1 MQTATTITEIM
12 QVLFAHQKDDAM
24 SQATYPQLA
33 STWKRL
39 HHFSHLQSLAS
50 WDRMSMMPSAGNA
63 ARANAMAEMDGLLH
77 GIRTDPQLKTQL
89 AAAEQEPLDQF
100 ERANLREIRRD
111 WRTANALPAAL
122 VQAQSMANARCEHA
136 WRTQRPANDW
146 PGFLANFREVL
157 RCSREQARLL
167 SEETGLRPY
176 DALMDYYEPGMTSAQ
191 LDVLFGDLLTWLPDL
206 VRKVRAKQATQK
218 VIAPRGP
225 FLRQAQYAVGLQAMK
240 LLGFDFEAGRLDESA
255 HPFCGGVPEDTRL
268 TTRYREDDF
277 VGSLMGT
284 IHETGHGRYEQ
295 NLPRDWLGQPVA
307 WARSA
312 GIHESQSL
320 SFEMQIGL
328 SRAFVGLMAPHL
340 RAQFGDQPALE
351 ADNLYQHLIRVQP
364 SFIRVDADE
373 LTYPLHVILR
383 YRIERDLIEGRIEAD
398 DIPGLWDQ
406 AMAELLDVDTRGNF
420 TNGCMQDVHWGE
432 GLFGYFPSYTLG
444 AMYAAQWFASI
455 RKQVPDLDTQIAG
468 GNLAPAFDWLKA
480 NIWSQGSR
488 WTTDELVTR
497 ATGTTLDTAHY
508 RRHLTSR
515 YLEA

>member
-1 MQTATTITEIM
+1 MEQPMSQTAYQELST
-12 QVLFAHQKDDAM
+12 
-24 SQATYPQLA
+24 
-33 STWKRL
+33 TWKRL
-39 HHFSHLQSLAS
+39 HHFSHLQALAG
-50 WDRMSMMPSAGNA
+50 WDRMSMMPSSGND
-63 ARANAMAEMDGLLH
+63 ARSNAMAEMDGLLH
-77 GIRTDPQLKTQL
+77 SIRTNPELKSFL
-89 AAAEQEPLDQF
+89 DSAEREGLGDM

-122 VQAQSMANARCEHA
+122 VQKQSMANAKCEHA

-146 PGFLANFREVL
+146 PGFLAHFRDVL
-157 RCSREQARLL
+157 KCSREQATFLANE
-167 SEETGLRPY
+167 SGLKPY
-176 DALMDYYEPGMTSAQ
+176 DALMDYYEPGMTSEK

-206 VRKVRAKQATQK
+206 VRKVRDKQAQQNI
-218 VIAPRGP
+218 IAPKGP
-225 FLRQAQYAVGLQAMK
+225 FARSAQYAVGLEAMK
-240 LLGFDFEAGRLDESA
+240 LLGFDFNAGRLDESA

-295 NLPRDWLGQPVA
+295 NLPRDLLGQPVA

-328 SRAFVGLMAPHL
+328 SRSFVGLLAPHITKHL
-340 RAQFGDQPALE
+340 GVQQAFEPE
-351 ADNLYQHLIRVQP
+351 NLYQHLIRVQP

-398 DIPGLWDQ
+398 DIPALWDK

-420 TNGCMQDVHWGE
+420 TNGCMQDVHWSE

-444 AMYAAQWFASI
+444 AMYAAQWFAAI
-455 RKQVPDLDTQIAG
+455 RRAVPDLDARMAAG
-468 GNLAPAFDWLKA
+468 DLAPALDWLKT
-480 NIWSQGSR
+480 NVWEQGSL

-497 ATGTTLDTAHY
+497 ATGSMLDARYY
-508 RRHLTSR
+508 RRHLETR
-515 YLEA
+515 YLA

>member
-1 MQTATTITEIM
+1 MSQTAYQE
-12 QVLFAHQKDDAM
+12 L
-24 SQATYPQLA
+24 S

-39 HHFSHLQSLAS
+39 HHFSHLQALAG
-50 WDRMSMMPSAGNA
+50 WDRMSMMPSSGND
-63 ARANAMAEMDGLLH
+63 ARSNAMAEMDGLLH
-77 GIRTDPQLKTQL
+77 SIRTNPQLKSFL
-89 AAAEQEPLDQF
+89 DSAEREGLGDM

-122 VQAQSMANARCEHA
+122 VQKQSMANAKCEHA

-146 PGFLANFREVL
+146 PGFLANFRDVL
-157 RCSREQARLL
+157 KCSREQATFLANE
-167 SEETGLRPY
+167 SGLKPY
-176 DALMDYYEPGMTSAQ
+176 DALMDYYEPGMTSEK

-206 VRKVRAKQATQK
+206 VRKVRDKQAQQNI
-218 VIAPRGP
+218 IAPKGP
-225 FLRQAQYAVGLQAMK
+225 FARSAQYAVGLEAMK
-240 LLGFDFEAGRLDESA
+240 LLGFDFNAGRLDESA

-295 NLPRDWLGQPVA
+295 NLPRDLLGQPVA

-328 SRAFVGLMAPHL
+328 SRSFVGLLAPHITKHL
-340 RAQFGDQPALE
+340 GVQQAFEPE
-351 ADNLYQHLIRVQP
+351 NLYQHLIRVQP

-398 DIPGLWDQ
+398 DIPALWDK

-420 TNGCMQDVHWGE
+420 TNGCMQDVHWSE

-444 AMYAAQWFASI
+444 AMYAAQWFAAI
-455 RKQVPDLDTQIAG
+455 RRAVPDLDARMAAG
-468 GNLAPAFDWLKA
+468 DLAPALDWLKT
-480 NIWSQGSR
+480 NVWEQGSL

-497 ATGTTLDTAHY
+497 ATGSMLDARYY
-508 RRHLTSR
+508 RRHLETR
-515 YLEA
+515 YLA

>member
-1 MQTATTITEIM
+1 MEQPMSQTAYQELST
-12 QVLFAHQKDDAM
+12 
-24 SQATYPQLA
+24 
-33 STWKRL
+33 TWKRL
-39 HHFSHLQSLAS
+39 HHFSHLQALAG
-50 WDRMSMMPSAGNA
+50 WDRMSMMPSSGND
-63 ARANAMAEMDGLLH
+63 ARSNAMAEMDGLLH
-77 GIRTDPQLKTQL
+77 SIRTNPELKSFL
-89 AAAEQEPLDQF
+89 DSAEREGLGDM

-122 VQAQSMANARCEHA
+122 VQKQSMANAKCEHA

-146 PGFLANFREVL
+146 PGFLANFRDVL
-157 RCSREQARLL
+157 KCSREQATFLANE
-167 SEETGLRPY
+167 SGLKPY
-176 DALMDYYEPGMTSAQ
+176 DALMDYYEPGMTSEK

-206 VRKVRAKQATQK
+206 VRKVRDKQAQQNI
-218 VIAPRGP
+218 IAPKGP
-225 FLRQAQYAVGLQAMK
+225 FARSAQYAVGLEAMK
-240 LLGFDFEAGRLDESA
+240 LLGFDFNAGRLDESA

-295 NLPRDWLGQPVA
+295 NLPRDLLGQPVA

-328 SRAFVGLMAPHL
+328 SRSFVGLLAPHITKHL
-340 RAQFGDQPALE
+340 GVQQAFEPE
-351 ADNLYQHLIRVQP
+351 NLYQHLIRVQP

-398 DIPGLWDQ
+398 DIPALWDK

-420 TNGCMQDVHWGE
+420 TNGCMQDVHWSE

-444 AMYAAQWFASI
+444 AMYAAQWFAAI
-455 RKQVPDLDTQIAG
+455 RRAVPDLDARMAAG
-468 GNLAPAFDWLKA
+468 DLAPALDWLKT
-480 NIWSQGSR
+480 NVWEQGSL

-497 ATGTTLDTAHY
+497 ATGSMLDARYY
-508 RRHLTSR
+508 RRHLETR
-515 YLEA
+515 YLA

>member
-1 MQTATTITEIM
+1 MSQTAYQELST
-12 QVLFAHQKDDAM
+12 
-24 SQATYPQLA
+24 
-33 STWKRL
+33 TWKRL
-39 HHFSHLQSLAS
+39 HHFSHLQALAG
-50 WDRMSMMPSAGNA
+50 WDRMSMMPSSGND
-63 ARANAMAEMDGLLH
+63 ARSNAMAEMDGLLH
-77 GIRTDPQLKTQL
+77 SIRTNPELKSFL
-89 AAAEQEPLDQF
+89 DSAEREGLGDM

-122 VQAQSMANARCEHA
+122 VQKQSMANAKCEHA

-146 PGFLANFREVL
+146 PGFLANFRDVL
-157 RCSREQARLL
+157 KCSREQATFLANE
-167 SEETGLRPY
+167 SGLKPY
-176 DALMDYYEPGMTSAQ
+176 DALMDYYEPGMTSEK

-206 VRKVRAKQATQK
+206 VRKVRDKQAQQNI
-218 VIAPRGP
+218 IAPKGP
-225 FLRQAQYAVGLQAMK
+225 FARSAQYAVGLEAMK
-240 LLGFDFEAGRLDESA
+240 LLGFDFNAGRLDESA

-295 NLPRDWLGQPVA
+295 NLPRDLLGQPVA

-328 SRAFVGLMAPHL
+328 SRSFVGLLAPHITKHL
-340 RAQFGDQPALE
+340 GVQQAFEPE
-351 ADNLYQHLIRVQP
+351 NLYQHLIRVQP

-398 DIPGLWDQ
+398 DIPALWDK

-420 TNGCMQDVHWGE
+420 TNGCMQDVHWSE

-444 AMYAAQWFASI
+444 AMYAAQWFAAI
-455 RKQVPDLDTQIAG
+455 RRAVPDLDARMAAG
-468 GNLAPAFDWLKA
+468 DLAPALDWLKT
-480 NIWSQGSR
+480 NVWEQGSL

-497 ATGTTLDTAHY
+497 ATGSMLDARYY
-508 RRHLTSR
+508 RRHLETR
-515 YLEA
+515 YLA

>member
-1 MQTATTITEIM
+1 
-12 QVLFAHQKDDAM
+12 
-24 SQATYPQLA
+24 
-33 STWKRL
+33 
-39 HHFSHLQSLAS
+39 
-50 WDRMSMMPSAGNA
+50 MMPSSGND
-63 ARANAMAEMDGLLH
+63 ARSNAMAEMDGLLH
-77 GIRTDPQLKTQL
+77 SIRTNPELKSFL
-89 AAAEQEPLDQF
+89 DSAEREGLGDM

-122 VQAQSMANARCEHA
+122 VQKQSMANAKCEHA

-146 PGFLANFREVL
+146 PGFLANFRDVL
-157 RCSREQARLL
+157 KCSREQATFLANE
-167 SEETGLRPY
+167 SGLKPY
-176 DALMDYYEPGMTSAQ
+176 DALMDYYEPGMTSEK

-206 VRKVRAKQATQK
+206 VRKVRDKQAQQNI
-218 VIAPRGP
+218 IAPKGP
-225 FLRQAQYAVGLQAMK
+225 FARSAQYAVGLEAMK
-240 LLGFDFEAGRLDESA
+240 LLGFDFNAGRLDESA

-295 NLPRDWLGQPVA
+295 NLPRDLLGQPVA

-328 SRAFVGLMAPHL
+328 SRSFVGLLAPHITKHL
-340 RAQFGDQPALE
+340 GVQQAFEPE
-351 ADNLYQHLIRVQP
+351 NLYQHLIRVQP

-398 DIPGLWDQ
+398 DIPALWDK

-420 TNGCMQDVHWGE
+420 TNGCMQDVHWSE

-444 AMYAAQWFASI
+444 AMYAAQWFAAI
-455 RKQVPDLDTQIAG
+455 RRAVPDLDARMAAG
-468 GNLAPAFDWLKA
+468 DLAPALDWLKT
-480 NIWSQGSR
+480 NVWEQGSL

-497 ATGTTLDTAHY
+497 ATGSMLDARYY
-508 RRHLTSR
+508 RRHLETR
-515 YLEA
+515 YLA